1 MNNQGI
7 CLGCPQMT
15 PSSWF
20 TPPSSFAQFN
30 PTSSPISFR
39 FCPPLAPFTKAA
51 LLKPSVL
58 KKRSRY
64 FSHSLFSAI
73 EHTPPRTSVHIV
85 YHHWHTPTS
94 SFTCVHLHPCA
105 CNNKPCSSWKH
116 VIRFHKLWNG
126 FPIQFPRLY
135 WFFFKSSFI
144 YSVKLSNFSPGWEKP
159 YIHFIITHLNLFW
172 IH

>member
-20 TPPSSFAQFN
+20 TPLSSFAQFN
-30 PTSSPISFR
+30 PTHSPISFW

-58 KKRSRY
+58 KKCSRH

-73 EHTPPRTSVHIV
+73 EHTPPRTSVQKV
-85 YHHWHTPTS
+85 YHHWHTPIS
-94 SFTCVHLHPCA
+94 SFTCVHLHPVLVITSHVVHE
-105 CNNKPCSSWKH
+105 NRRHDSTNYGMIFLYSS
-116 VIRFHKLWNG
+116 
-126 FPIQFPRLY
+126 PDAY

-172 IH
+172 IY